1 VKKQIK
7 IEGMTCGHCSARVKA
22 ALSAVPGVA
31 TADVDLAKEV
41 AIVEAA
47 SVDDALLR
55 AAVADAGYRVVA
67 VT

>member
-1 VKKQIK
+1 MKKQIK

-31 TADVDLAKEV
+31 TADVDLDKKV

-47 SVDDALLR
+47 SVDDALLW

>member
-1 VKKQIK
+1 MKKQIK

-31 TADVDLAKEV
+31 TADVDLDKKV

-55 AAVADAGYRVVA
+55 AAVADTGYRVVA